1 MTSNTTSAKR
11 GLSHSNSPDEAKKRQ
26 HFEFGFD
33 RETLLSPDGRNLA
46 DTPPSVYL
54 PLLFKMLDVMDS
66 KMDTI
71 LASNEALQKEVAD
84 QAAKLAACDTKIVN
98 QAKEISLLKD
108 VNAKLNLQV
117 DANEQHSR
125 NECLVLHH
133 IDEGDGESSS
143 QALTKFVEIVK
154 SKTGV
159 ELTEADIA
167 RAHRLGAKKEG
178 HSRPII
184 ARFKKMS
191 TRNSVFRKKR
201 EFKNAKNSSGKSIS
215 LTENL
220 TRLRLNVLSNAR
232 AKYGQF
238 NAWSIEGRIYAMDN
252 GKKIE
257 VPIVI

>member
-1 MTSNTTSAKR
+1 MRFLPLFFPSS
-11 GLSHSNSPDEAKKRQ
+11 SFHS
-26 HFEFGFD
+26 
-33 RETLLSPDGRNLA
+33 
-46 DTPPSVYL
+46 PSVYL
-54 PLLFKMLDVMDS
+54 PLLVKMLDVMDS

-71 LASNEALQKEVAD
+71 LTSNEALQKEVAD
-84 QAAKLAACDTKIVN
+84 QAAKLAACDTKIFN
-98 QAKEISLLKD
+98 QAIDISLLKD

-117 DANEQHSR
+117 DANEQHSC

-191 TRNSVFRKKR
+191 TGILSSVRRESSKMRKTVAVR
-201 EFKNAKNSSGKSIS
+201 VS
-215 LTENL
+215 LL
-220 TRLRLNVLSNAR
+220 
-232 AKYGQF
+232 Q
-238 NAWSIEGRIYAMDN
+238 
-252 GKKIE
+252 KI
-257 VPIVI
+257 